1 MTLASIPASIPRPSL
16 RQSTAVSGSG
26 RSGVGP
32 DRVAAR
38 SSQSTGVSSSG
49 CAGAVSDL
57 VTARSLRARLRPL
70 MAPTTFASRFGV
82 GGVRSIGHDRPSARS
97 DRIRLRPLM
106 APTTFAAHP
115 RPSGR
120 AS

>member
-16 RQSTAVSGSG
+16 RQSTGVSGSG

-70 MAPTTFASRFGV
+70 MASRFGV